1 MNSKSPLGFLY
12 ALLAYAS
19 WGVFPLYW
27 KHFTGVSPL
36 EIIGHRV
43 LWSLFFLLLLVVFFK
58 QLGELRSVL
67 TNKAQLGILLLTAT
81 LLSTNWGF
89 FIYGVISSQVVQ
101 TSFGYFLNPL
111 VTILFGFLFLKERL
125 TRLQWIAVGIA
136 ACGVLLFGVTLGKF
150 PWIAVG
156 LAVTFAF
163 YGLLRKIVAVTPMV
177 GLLAETLLMAIPA
190 VFVVQAFAATS
201 RFDSSLSMSLLFV
214 GAGVVTTLPLIWFNS
229 AAKLL
234 PLSTM
239 GFLQYVAP
247 TIQLL
252 IGIFVFKESFSLR
265 EGASFALIWLAIAL
279 YLFTLWK
286 SRRYP
291 VVIPDAD

>member
-27 KHFTGVSPL
+27 KLLAGTSPL

-43 LWSLFFLLLLVVFFK
+43 LWSLFFLLVLVAFF
-58 QLGELRSVL
+58 QQMGELRQVL

-81 LLSTNWGF
+81 LLSTNWGL
-89 FIYGVISSQVVQ
+89 FIYGVISNHVVQ

-125 TRLQWIAVGIA
+125 TRLQWVAVAIA
-136 ACGVLLFGVTLGKF
+136 ACGVLLFGITLGRF

-163 YGLLRKIVAVTPMV
+163 YGLLRKIVAVSPLV
-177 GLLAETLLMAIPA
+177 GLLAETMLMGLPAI
-190 VFVVQAFAATS
+190 FVVWSYAETTQFG
-201 RFDSSLSMSLLFV
+201 SSLTMNLLFI

-247 TIQLL
+247 TLQLL
-252 IGIFVFKESFSLR
+252 IGIFVFRESFSTQ
-265 EGASFALIWLAIAL
+265 EAMSFGLIWAAIGL
-279 YLFTLWK
+279 YLYTLWR

-291 VVIPDAD
+291 VLVPDAD